1 MRALYWRAT
10 GLPHVVRRA
19 GALRARTM
27 VFDVEPLVAHWN
39 GGQEELNR
47 GIAMVLDGLAAL
59 SGLEVVCFATNSVRR
74 PSILPCGSGRRV
86 IYLPSALKPLRTAP
100 YQGFPRPGMLIGDQ
114 IATDGI
120 LARRLGYAF
129 VLYDASV
136 DGVPLGPRLL
146 GAFGRLVRPLL
157 FRHAG

>member
-1 MRALYWRAT
+1 M
-10 GLPHVVRRA
+10 PK
-19 GALRARTM
+19 
-27 VFDVEPLVAHWN
+27 
-39 GGQEELNR
+39 
-47 GIAMVLDGLAAL
+47 AMIRPSRQTCQVLDGLAAL
-59 SGLEVVCFATNSVRR
+59 SGLGVVCFATNSKRR

-100 YQGFPRPGMLIGDQ
+100 YRGFPRPGMLIGDQ

-136 DGVPLGPRLL
+136 DEVPLGPRLL
-146 GAFGRLVRPLL
+146 SAFGRLVRPLL
-157 FRHAG
+157 FRHPS